1 VRQLE
6 LKGDVVYHG
15 CLTMEKLF
23 EIIKNTEPI
32 SIVVHNNP
40 DPDALASA
48 AALRFILM
56 NKGFKNIRIYYD
68 GLIGRAE
75 NQEVLK
81 ILKVPLFLTV
91 NIPSPQTHQFI
102 LVDCQ
107 PFTGNVTLPDGV
119 NPIAVID
126 HHRMRKTTRQVP
138 FCDVRPQYGA
148 CSTILYEYLSSL
160 KIDIPTR
167 LATSLSYAISSETQ
181 SLGREGSRTDKKA
194 YIELLSRLSFNQLSR
209 TQYPKLSKDFVSNL
223 SRALLNAFYY
233 KNLIGVVMEELPYPD
248 FAAQMA
254 DFLLRVKNMTWSIC
268 LGTFKDVLYVSIRT
282 TNYKADA
289 SRIIKKIMPKGA
301 ASGGHEMIAGGQA
314 KIDKSDRSKVR
325 AAKNEVIIKMM
336 RALNFDEVPHLLKL
350 VRDEIFPLS

>member
-1 VRQLE
+1 M
-6 LKGDVVYHG
+6 GNVVYHD

-23 EIIKNTEPI
+23 DVIKKTEPV
-32 SIVVHNNP
+32 SIVIHNNP

-48 AALRFILM
+48 TALRFILM
-56 NKGFKNIRIYYD
+56 NRSFKNIRIYYD

-75 NQEVLK
+75 NQAVLK

-91 NIPSPQTHQFI
+91 NIPTPKIHQFI

-107 PFTGNVTLPDGV
+107 PFTGNVTLPDGID
-119 NPIAVID
+119 PIAVID
-126 HHRMRKTTRQVP
+126 HHRLRKITRQVP
-138 FCDVRPQYGA
+138 FRDVRPQYGA

-160 KIDIPTR
+160 KIDIPTH
-167 LATSLSYAISSETQ
+167 LATSLCYAISSETQ
-181 SLGREGSRTDKKA
+181 SLGREGSRADKKA
-194 YIELLSRLSFNQLSR
+194 YVELLSRLSFSQLSR

-248 FAAQMA
+248 FVAQMA
-254 DFLLRVKNMTWSIC
+254 DFLLRVKNMTWSLC

-282 TNYKADA
+282 TNNKADA

-336 RALNFDEVPHLLKL
+336 RTLNFGDVPHLLKL
-350 VRDEIFPLS
+350 VRDAIFPLS